1 MHFCIINIFFILLVK
16 ASMHVERATSQST
29 NPLILHTR
37 ALILLQVKANSWTNY
52 CTSCLYFFGFLQ
64 YEDVFI
70 FASTIFTVIQL
81 FFNSSHPFF
90 CSALNSIC
98 FPSPLKDTQV
108 LVQKSR
114 LNFSLYSAVRLFAS
128 PVNFC
133 NVCVKANSSSL
144 NGV

>member
-1 MHFCIINIFFILLVK
+1 MHI
-16 ASMHVERATSQST
+16 ERATTSVNEPPNFTHQG
-29 NPLILHTR
+29 IG
-37 ALILLQVKANSWTNY
+37 LQVKANSWTNY
-52 CTSCLYFFGFLQ
+52 CTSCLYFFWFLQ
-64 YEDVFI
+64 YEDFFI

-81 FFNSSHPFF
+81 FFNSSRPFF
-90 CSALNSIC
+90 LFSLELHL
-98 FPSPLKDTQV
+98 FPIAFEGHN